1 MRRTS
6 CSHVFEATMNVA
18 DTSKILLDGA
28 QAVLDQWRAKPGAD
42 QDLLYWVLRLQLAE
56 ITGDDL
62 LRVEQ
67 SVAEDVRDE
76 VRGRRE
82 KVREYYDDVR
92 YVALE
97 PVVALW
103 GTVVNSLRVAA
114 DTDRTT
120 PVQKDVF
127 AFSRD
132 SVLAFFQAA
141 RERMAV
147 ADSLYHAY
155 KAMPAP
161 ECQALA
167 ALLNIHVD
175 ARLDVDSMCRLV
187 RLLDHEG
194 PMSAEEQRTLSA
206 LTNTSLVDATFRGLR
221 GHG

>member
-1 MRRTS
+1 
-6 CSHVFEATMNVA
+6 MNVA

-28 QAVLDQWRAKPGAD
+28 QAVLSQWSSRPSSQRD
-42 QDLLYWVLRLQLAE
+42 PLYWVLKLQLAE
-56 ITGDDL
+56 ITGDDPGRV
-62 LRVEQ
+62 LRAVPDD
-67 SVAEDVRDE
+67 SRDDV
-76 VRGRRE
+76 VKRRAQ
-82 KVREYYDDVR
+82 VREYFDDVR

-114 DTDRTT
+114 NTDRATD
-120 PVQKDVF
+120 VQKRVF
-127 AFSRD
+127 AFSRE
-132 SVLAFFQAA
+132 SVLAFFHCA
-141 RERMAV
+141 RERMEI

-167 ALLNIHVD
+167 ALLNVHVD
-175 ARLDVDSMCRLV
+175 ARLDVDAMCRLV

-194 PMSAEEQRTLSA
+194 PMSAEEARTLSA

>member
-1 MRRTS
+1 
-6 CSHVFEATMNVA
+6 MNVA

-28 QAVLDQWRAKPGAD
+28 QAVLDQWGSRHGAD
-42 QDLLYWVLRLQLAE
+42 RDPLYWVLRLQLAE
-56 ITGDDL
+56 IAGDDL
-62 LRVEQ
+62 SRVEQ
-67 SVAEDVRDE
+67 AMPEEIRDE
-76 VRGRRE
+76 VSRRRGQ
-82 KVREYYDDVR
+82 VREYFDDVR

-114 DTDRTT
+114 NTDRATK
-120 PVQKDVF
+120 VQKEVF

-194 PMSAEEQRTLSA
+194 PMSAEEARTLSA